1 MSIEVIAFAHQS
13 LEEGAPVALA
23 ILTESGRD
31 TPGVPGGMMAV
42 RADGGRLGTV
52 GGGAAE
58 ATIIQDCIKALE
70 DADSTVISFDY
81 SLKKEGGLGMICG
94 GGIKGI
100 ITVLRPARRLIIF
113 GGGHVG
119 QKLYEAGLTAGFS
132 VTVVEDRPEYAQ
144 RFPKAESVIAQDFG
158 TAARS
163 LSIHEE
169 SYIVIVTRG
178 HAQDYAVLSAVI
190 ETNASYIGMIGSR
203 SKVAGLIQKLRDQGV
218 PQERIDALYTPVGLE
233 IDNGTPG
240 EIAIAVLAEIIAVKN
255 NGRLRHCRDRAKDA

>member
-1 MSIEVIAFAHQS
+1 MNTEVIAFAHQS
-13 LEEGAPVALA
+13 LEEGTPVALA
-23 ILTESGRD
+23 ILIESGRD

-42 RADGGRLGTV
+42 RADGNRLGTV

-58 ATIIQDCIKALE
+58 AKIIQDCKKALG
-70 DADSTVISFDY
+70 DRDSTVVPFDY
-81 SLKKEGGLGMICG
+81 SLQEEGGLGMMCG
-94 GGIKGI
+94 GEIKGI

-132 VTVVEDRPEYAQ
+132 VTVVEDRPEYAEI
-144 RFPKAESVIAQDFG
+144 FPKAETVIAQDFG
-158 TAARS
+158 TAAQS

-178 HAQDYAVLSAVI
+178 HVQDYAVLSAVI
-190 ETNASYIGMIGSR
+190 ETNAAYIGMIGSR
-203 SKVAGLIQKLRDQGV
+203 GKVAGLIQKLRDQGIS
-218 PQERIDALYTPVGLE
+218 QERIDSLYTPIGLD
-233 IDNGTPG
+233 IDNGAPG

-255 NGRLRHCRDRAKDA
+255 NGRLRHCRDRVKNI